1 MRKDDGKVTRTT
13 RAKSENG
20 AEKPSGTEKKKA
32 AEARSFPVKLSREA
46 LEKAAKK
53 ALEEQKAAAGKALED
68 DPELAQKVLEANL
81 RLASTGLAPLTWGNV
96 SQRDKSGKYMLIK
109 PSGVPYDTMTTEDLV
124 LVEIESGCVV
134 WGTRRPS
141 SDTDT
146 HLALY
151 RAYPDV
157 KAIVHTHSKFATV
170 FAQLKRDIPAF
181 GTTHADHFYGPV
193 PCTRPLT
200 EEEIN
205 GDYEANTGKV
215 IIECFAG
222 KDPMAV
228 PAVLVGSHGPFT
240 WGKDAKTAVD
250 NSVALEACAEMA
262 WHVLA
267 LSPEQPPVD
276 QFLLDKHYFRKH
288 GPNAYYGQK
297 EK

>member
-1 MRKDDGKVTRTT
+1 MRKSDGKVKTGTR
-13 RAKSENG
+13 
-20 AEKPSGTEKKKA
+20 AEKPAASGSRK
-32 AEARSFPVKLSREA
+32 FPAKLSKEA
-46 LEKAAKK
+46 VEKAAAAK
-53 ALEEQKAAAGKALED
+53 AVEELEEQAAALAAEQVFRD
-68 DPELAQKVLEANL
+68 DPDLKEEVLKANL

-96 SQRDKSGKYMLIK
+96 SQRDKSGRYMLIK
-109 PSGVPYDTMTTEDLV
+109 PSGVPYETMTTEDLV
-124 LVEIESGCVV
+124 LVDIETGKPV
-134 WGTRRPS
+134 WGTKRPS

-151 RAYPDV
+151 RAYPDI

-181 GTTHADHFYGPV
+181 GTTHADHFYGSV

-200 EEEIN
+200 KEEIE

-215 IIECFAG
+215 IIETFAG

-240 WGKDAKTAVD
+240 WGKNAKTAVD

-267 LSPEQPPVD
+267 LSPLEESVD

-288 GPNAYYGQK
+288 GANAYYGQK
-297 EK
+297 